1 MRFNNNNNLL
11 AFAGAMGSLSSTVLA
26 APAPDVVVDP
36 RQISFEGSFID
47 DFAFPGGSASIRVRI
62 YRDDNGAAAPN
73 PITAVPIPTLT
84 TLLPPK
90 PTLCTALEQDACLPG
105 NVPSRSLCGYLQQQ
119 LLLSAASPVP
129 GSGNSVCIAEVVQ
142 GAAASYCCAHTS
154 QRVAGLTYGDL
165 LLPTTR
171 LNNQCVVPPNS
182 QQGKIKNLSLVQRNA
197 CVNFCLD
204 NKPTGC
210 T

>member
-1 MRFNNNNNLL
+1 MRFNNINLL
-11 AFAGAMGSLSSTVLA
+11 AYAIAMGSFSSVLA
-26 APAPDVVVDP
+26 TPAPAPDVVVDP
-36 RQISFEGSFID
+36 RQVSFDGSFID
-47 DFAFPGGSASIRVRI
+47 DFAFPGGSATTRVRI
-62 YRDDNGAAAPN
+62 YREDNGAATPN
-73 PITAVPIPTLT
+73 PTAIPIPTLT

-90 PTLCTALEQDACLPG
+90 PTLCTAVEQDDCLPG
-105 NVPSRSLCGYLQQQ
+105 NAPNRTLCGYLQQQ
-119 LLLSAASPVP
+119 LAFSAASPIP
-129 GSGNSVCIAEVVQ
+129 GNGNSVCIAEVIK
-142 GAAASYCCAHTS
+142 GASTSYCCAHTN

-165 LLPTTR
+165 LLPTTK